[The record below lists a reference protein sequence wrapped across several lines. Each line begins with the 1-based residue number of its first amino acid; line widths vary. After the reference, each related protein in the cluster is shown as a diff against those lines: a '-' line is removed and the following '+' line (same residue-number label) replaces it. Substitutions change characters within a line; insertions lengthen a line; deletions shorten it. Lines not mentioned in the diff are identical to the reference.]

1 MLSDN
6 RRMFQAVAAL
16 ACFSTFAATAQTT
29 LPRVIATGTRT
40 DGVDIRCFGGICA
53 DTLRSVEMMIM
64 MAGEFEQLDGEVQVD
79 KRQFCANLKTAR
91 PPGCSMIAPP
101 SAPGYDPAY
110 VGNGCGD
117 GSFKSYIANELVS
130 HVVWGYSG
138 NLDHPLP
145 GVSFYSACQVHD
157 YCYASGR
164 PRDTCDQG
172 FGASLLRI
180 CEGANASHQSSCST
194 LSSIYRKAV
203 GAFGQGPYNA
213 SQADLACAAW
223 AYDMEANEC
232 EE

>member
-53 DTLRSVEMMIM
+53 DTLRSVETMIM

-117 GSFKSYIANELVS
+117 GSFASHIANELVS

-138 NLDHPLP
+138 SLDHPLP

-157 YCYASGR
+157 YCYASGTTR
-164 PRDTCDQG
+164 STCDERFGNSLQG
-172 FGASLLRI
+172 VCSA
-180 CEGANASHQSSCST
+180 ANVSYQNSCNT
-194 LSSIYRKAV
+194 LSRIYNGAV
-203 GAFGQGPYNA
+203 FLVGQRPYNA
-213 SQADLACAAW
+213 AQADLACAAW

-232 EE
+232 DE